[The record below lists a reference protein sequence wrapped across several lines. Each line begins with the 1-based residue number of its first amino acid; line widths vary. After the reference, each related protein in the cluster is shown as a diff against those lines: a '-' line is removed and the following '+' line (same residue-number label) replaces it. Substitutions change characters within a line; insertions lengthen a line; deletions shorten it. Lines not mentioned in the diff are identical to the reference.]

1 MLHHTWLTYYRFKTL
16 EVHVSTIEFRV
27 HIEHEDYIA
36 QALSV
41 AWIQNQVPTN
51 SNSTTL
57 GNLTFLVSWSSNL
70 LR

>member
-1 MLHHTWLTYYRFKTL
+1 MNANCNQIKAHTENYGVHYMLHHTWLTYYRFKTL
-16 EVHVSTIEFRV
+16 EIHVSTIEFRV

-51 SNSTTL
+51 
-57 GNLTFLVSWSSNL
+57 F
-70 LR
+70 